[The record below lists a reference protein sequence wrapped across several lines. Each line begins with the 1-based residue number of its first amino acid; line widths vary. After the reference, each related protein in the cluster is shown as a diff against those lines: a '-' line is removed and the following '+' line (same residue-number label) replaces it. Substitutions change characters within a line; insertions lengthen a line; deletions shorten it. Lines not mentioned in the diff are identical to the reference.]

1 VPALSAEREATL
13 LQSREIQT
21 SDAELAKKEL
31 IEANLGLVVSIAE
44 DYRVSGVYILDLIK
58 TGNRG
63 LIKAVDTFTVGRGYR
78 LSTYIVVYGHEALAG
93 GSLKAAFDIT
103 KLYGIV
109 SLWAEV
115 VAPRSHVQMIRVEN
129 LSKRFGAVCAVDDI
143 SFGVGRGEIFAFL
156 GPNGAGKTTTIK
168 MLTTLLTPTS
178 GVLEIDGLDPRRQ
191 SNEVRKRFGIVFQD
205 PSLDGELTAA
215 ENMEL
220 HGIFYHVPRKLRLQR
235 TEQLLRLFELWDRSK
250 EQVKLF
256 SGGMKRRLEIARGLL
271 HTPKILFLDE
281 PTLGLDPQ
289 TRNQLWN
296 HVKHLNQTEGVTV
309 FLTTHYMDEAERVA
323 QRIAIIDHGK
333 IVAQGSPQELK
344 TNTNTDSLEGAFLAL
359 TGSTVRDEAASSTD
373 RLRQT
378 LKLWGNRR

>member
-1 VPALSAEREATL
+1 
-13 LQSREIQT
+13 
-21 SDAELAKKEL
+21 
-31 IEANLGLVVSIAE
+31 
-44 DYRVSGVYILDLIK
+44 
-58 TGNRG
+58 
-63 LIKAVDTFTVGRGYR
+63 
-78 LSTYIVVYGHEALAG
+78 
-93 GSLKAAFDIT
+93 
-103 KLYGIV
+103 
-109 SLWAEV
+109 
-115 VAPRSHVQMIRVEN
+115 MIRVEN
-129 LSKRFGAVCAVDDI
+129 LTKRFGAVCAVDDI
-143 SFGVGRGEIFAFL
+143 SFEVGRGEIFAFL

-178 GVLEIDGLDPRRQ
+178 GLLEIDGLDPRRQ